1 MWSLDGVPDEHDNP
15 FYVSGLFCNCCML
28 HHIEPANI
36 ISGWCLL
43 LTHPR
48 TLIAIFTLQ
57 HKSHF
62 TQLSFVLAMFCFVLL
77 WGSLCRSN
85 LCLHHLVFWH
95 CRPPLSVMV
104 QCTKYCRWPKDE
116 THSTA
121 ITSQNQRKLGNI
133 QIVLN
138 AGFQGG
144 IHAVEVRPGNCHEC
158 QQCHWIFKN
167 WCKKQDKVVQG
178 GFCMQKTNSSWLP
191 LHTRLDHTTSH
202 HTKLYSLVILR
213 YHFFV

>member
-1 MWSLDGVPDEHDNP
+1 MNQWWCVPKILIIHPILATRCGKISSKPAPPLTSSHLCYVIFRWRPWWTWQP
-15 FYVSGLFCNCCML
+15 FLRFRFVLQ

-36 ISGWCLL
+36 ISGWYLL
-43 LTHPR
+43 STHPR
-48 TLIAIFTLQ
+48 TLIAIFTFQ

-85 LCLHHLVFWH
+85 LCLHHLMFWH

-116 THSTA
+116 THSTT

-138 AGFQGG
+138 AWLHGG
-144 IHAVEVRPGNCHEC
+144 ITAVETRHGICHEC
-158 QQCHWIFKN
+158 HECHWCKIFLGSGKIFKN
-167 WCKKQDKVVQG
+167 
-178 GFCMQKTNSSWLP
+178 
-191 LHTRLDHTTSH
+191 
-202 HTKLYSLVILR
+202 
-213 YHFFV
+213 